1 MMSRKNGKILYPGMP
16 LHLIMDL
23 DTLIEIELKKKL
35 EKLIDGLS
43 STIVELHKKRL
54 GLSGKSLSRDEYI
67 LLFKEIRESLE
78 RFAGRKIADEIYTD
92 MLDLLNKEYAG

>member
-1 MMSRKNGKILYPGMP
+1 MN
-16 LHLIMDL
+16 L

-54 GLSGKSLSRDEYI
+54 GYTGKDLSRDEYI
-67 LLFKEIRESLE
+67 RLLQEIKRSIE
-78 RFAGRKIADEIYTD
+78 RFAGNKIASEIYDD
-92 MLDLLNKEYAG
+92 MVNLVDKQYAG

>member
-1 MMSRKNGKILYPGMP
+1 
-16 LHLIMDL
+16 MDL

-54 GLSGKSLSRDEYI
+54 GLDGKDLSKEEYI
-67 LLFKEIRESLE
+67 LLLKEIRESIE
-78 RFAGRKIADEIYTD
+78 RFAGPKIADEIYLD
-92 MLDLLNKEYAG
+92 MEELVNKKFAG

>member
-1 MMSRKNGKILYPGMP
+1 
-16 LHLIMDL
+16 MDL

-54 GLSGKSLSRDEYI
+54 GLSGKTLSKEEYI
-67 LLFKEIRESLE
+67 LLLKDIRESIE
-78 RFAGRKIADEIYTD
+78 RFAGPKIADEVYGD
-92 MLDLLNKEYAG
+92 MINLLEKEYVG

>member
-1 MMSRKNGKILYPGMP
+1 MN
-16 LHLIMDL
+16 L

-54 GLSGKSLSRDEYI
+54 GYTGKDLSRDEYI
-67 LLFKEIRESLE
+67 RLLQEIKQSIE
-78 RFAGRKIADEIYTD
+78 RFAGNKIASEIYDD
-92 MLDLLNKEYAG
+92 MVNLIDRKYAG

>member
-1 MMSRKNGKILYPGMP
+1 
-16 LHLIMDL
+16 MDL

-54 GLSGKSLSRDEYI
+54 GLSGKVLSKEEYI
-67 LLFKEIRESLE
+67 LLMKDIRESIE
-78 RFAGRKIADEIYTD
+78 RFAGRKIADEIYND
-92 MLDLLNKEYAG
+92 MIKLLENEHVG

>member
-1 MMSRKNGKILYPGMP
+1 MN
-16 LHLIMDL
+16 L

-54 GLSGKSLSRDEYI
+54 GLTGKDLSKEDYI
-67 LLFKEIRESLE
+67 LLLREIRESIE
-78 RFAGRKIADEIYTD
+78 RFAGPRIANEIYED
-92 MLDLLNKEYAG
+92 MEKLVNKEFAG

>member
-1 MMSRKNGKILYPGMP
+1 
-16 LHLIMDL
+16 MDL
-23 DTLIEIELKKKL
+23 DTMIEIELKKKL

-54 GLSGKSLSRDEYI
+54 GLAGKPLSKDEYI

-78 RFAGRKIADEIYTD
+78 RFAGRKIADEIYED
-92 MLDLLNKEYAG
+92 MVNLLNKEYAG

>member
-1 MMSRKNGKILYPGMP
+1 MDCCKNGKILYPRMT

-43 STIVELHKKRL
+43 STIVELHKNRL
-54 GLSGKSLSRDEYI
+54 GLSGKPLSREEYI
-67 LLFKEIRESLE
+67 LLF
-78 RFAGRKIADEIYTD
+78 
-92 MLDLLNKEYAG
+92 